1 MSLPNLTPE
10 QQLEAKHLEAK
21 INAAIANEVAD
32 IARLLVGTGDKNL
45 FGATEFQARDLV
57 LRIGAK
63 AYSEHLREKKTA
75 TMAAPSIAQG
85 AGKRQGSRT
94 FVR

>member
-45 FGATEFQARDLV
+45 FGATEFQVARS
-57 LRIGAK
+57 RF
-63 AYSEHLREKKTA
+63 AYRCQSLQRTFAQKKTA